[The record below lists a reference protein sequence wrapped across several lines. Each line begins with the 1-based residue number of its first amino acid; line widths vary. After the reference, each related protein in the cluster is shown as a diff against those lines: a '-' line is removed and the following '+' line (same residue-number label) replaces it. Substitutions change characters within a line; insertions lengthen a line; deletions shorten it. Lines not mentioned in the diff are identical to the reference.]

1 METDV
6 SSPRPPRPEPSRVRA
21 PQFPVTGTAP
31 GKGKICKQRL
41 PPLGFP
47 RAGPWPSSS
56 CVPRQGTRKSH
67 GAGCWCHPRH
77 PGQALATRPQS
88 LPLGQAASP
97 LPGHSAPVSAPCCP
111 SHPQPSPFPPRRL
124 GCPATACGA
133 ASLSAIS
140 PCPAPGSQ
148 CPPPLP
154 EDGGH
159 VPRSAQHLCARSPKA
174 CMAPAHGCPS
184 YISDLLPEAFLV
196 NSTSVAPRPPLVYS
210 RSFSCLFSTEH
221 LTATDHL
228 SPTPERNFHEAG
240 ISALFPVVTPA
251 PRTGVACSRQALRKL
266 TGEEREGILT
276 GT

>member
-1 METDV
+1 MPPTTSWPGSGNTAPESAPGPGNI
-6 SSPRPPRPEPSRVRA
+6 SSPRTLS
-21 PQFPVTGTAP
+21 T
-31 GKGKICKQRL
+31 CL
-41 PPLGFP
+41 
-47 RAGPWPSSS
+47 SS
-56 CVPRQGTRKSH
+56 
-67 GAGCWCHPRH
+67 
-77 PGQALATRPQS
+77 L
-88 LPLGQAASP
+88 L
-97 LPGHSAPVSAPCCP
+97 
-111 SHPQPSPFPPRRL
+111 PFPP
-124 GCPATACGA
+124 PTQSIPPTAAGLSCH
-133 ASLSAIS
+133 SLWGRIPVCDLPL
-140 PCPAPGSQ
+140 PCSRQPVT
-148 CPPPLP
+148 PPLP
-154 EDGGH
+154 EDAGH

-251 PRTGVACSRQALRKL
+251 PRTGVACSRRALRKL